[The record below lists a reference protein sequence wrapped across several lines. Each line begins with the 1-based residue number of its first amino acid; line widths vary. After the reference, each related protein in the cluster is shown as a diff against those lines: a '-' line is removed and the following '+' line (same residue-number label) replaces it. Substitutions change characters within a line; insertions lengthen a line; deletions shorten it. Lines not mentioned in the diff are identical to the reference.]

1 MAGDNLLGLLPR
13 LLKQSTPASDQG
25 PVNSWQVISPGP
37 GDVRVRDVHRQHNN
51 KRRNMKLPF
60 KIMLSDPASKHALE
74 TVTNPYSGQSC
85 QLPRYAVA
93 VYDTIKGAE
102 VTGDVDL
109 MRKGLTWFQKNFTD
123 QYYVL
128 LD

>member
-1 MAGDNLLGLLPR
+1 
-13 LLKQSTPASDQG
+13 
-25 PVNSWQVISPGP
+25 
-37 GDVRVRDVHRQHNN
+37 
-51 KRRNMKLPF
+51 MKLPF
-60 KIMLSDPASKHALE
+60 KIMLEDPKSKHALE

-109 MRKGLTWFQKNFTD
+109 MRKGLDWFQKISLINIMYYLTDRKINFTT
-123 QYYVL
+123 QGQQ
-128 LD
+128 

>member
-1 MAGDNLLGLLPR
+1 
-13 LLKQSTPASDQG
+13 
-25 PVNSWQVISPGP
+25 
-37 GDVRVRDVHRQHNN
+37 
-51 KRRNMKLPF
+51 MKLPF
-60 KIMLSDPASKHALE
+60 KIMLEDPKSKHALE
-74 TVTNPYSGQSC
+74 TITNPYSGESC

-102 VTGDVDL
+102 LLEDGKT
-109 MRKGLTWFQKNFTD
+109 MQKGITWFQKYFTD

>member
-1 MAGDNLLGLLPR
+1 MYSLESGRIITMKGY
-13 LLKQSTPASDQG
+13 
-25 PVNSWQVISPGP
+25 
-37 GDVRVRDVHRQHNN
+37 
-51 KRRNMKLPF
+51 MKLPF

-74 TVTNPYSGQSC
+74 TFTNPYSGQSC

-109 MRKGLTWFQKNFTD
+109 MRKGLDWFQKNFTD

>member
-1 MAGDNLLGLLPR
+1 MAQIRLKNVRNKTCFLKYITLDLYIRYYKILYNLTKG
-13 LLKQSTPASDQG
+13 K
-25 PVNSWQVISPGP
+25 
-37 GDVRVRDVHRQHNN
+37 
-51 KRRNMKLPF
+51 NMKLPF
-60 KIMLSDPASKHALE
+60 KIMLSDPKSKHALE

-109 MRKGLTWFQKNFTD
+109 MRKGLTWFQKHFTD

>member
-1 MAGDNLLGLLPR
+1 
-13 LLKQSTPASDQG
+13 
-25 PVNSWQVISPGP
+25 
-37 GDVRVRDVHRQHNN
+37 
-51 KRRNMKLPF
+51 MKIPF
-60 KIMLSDPASKHALE
+60 KIMLEDPKSKHALE
-74 TVTNPYSGQSC
+74 TITNPYSGESC

-102 VTGDVDL
+102 LLEDGKT
-109 MRKGLTWFQKNFTD
+109 MQKGITWFQKYFTD

>member
-1 MAGDNLLGLLPR
+1 MGLTRIELQLDPGAGYSVRPVARAIKIKHAGL
-13 LLKQSTPASDQG
+13 
-25 PVNSWQVISPGP
+25 NPGSITMK
-37 GDVRVRDVHRQHNN
+37 GY
-51 KRRNMKLPF
+51 MKLPF
-60 KIMLSDPASKHALE
+60 KIMLEDPKSKHALE

-102 VTGDVDL
+102 VTGDVNL
-109 MRKGLTWFQKNFTD
+109 MRKGLDWFQKNFTD

>member
-1 MAGDNLLGLLPR
+1 MYLGLDGIYMAGER
-13 LLKQSTPASDQG
+13 
-25 PVNSWQVISPGP
+25 IY
-37 GDVRVRDVHRQHNN
+37 
-51 KRRNMKLPF
+51 MKLPF
-60 KIMLSDPASKHALE
+60 KIMLEDPKSKHALE
-74 TVTNPYSGQSC
+74 TITNPYSGQSC

-102 VTGDVDL
+102 VTGDVQL
-109 MRKGLTWFQKNFTD
+109 MRKGLDWFQKNFTD

>member
-1 MAGDNLLGLLPR
+1 LQAVKKIIFIFILYLGLDGIYMAGER
-13 LLKQSTPASDQG
+13 
-25 PVNSWQVISPGP
+25 I
-37 GDVRVRDVHRQHNN
+37 R
-51 KRRNMKLPF
+51 MKLPF
-60 KIMLSDPASKHALE
+60 KIMLEDPKSKHALE

>member
-1 MAGDNLLGLLPR
+1 MRWR
-13 LLKQSTPASDQG
+13 LSPTRTAAS
-25 PVNSWQVISPGP
+25 
-37 GDVRVRDVHRQHNN
+37 R
-51 KRRNMKLPF
+51 
-60 KIMLSDPASKHALE
+60 
-74 TVTNPYSGQSC
+74 C

-109 MRKGLTWFQKNFTD
+109 MRKGLDWFQKNFTD

>member
-1 MAGDNLLGLLPR
+1 VARSSILYR
-13 LLKQSTPASDQG
+13 VFRG
-25 PVNSWQVISPGP
+25 PVITAGVSLAIAGP
-37 GDVRVRDVHRQHNN
+37 TGPDRVHRQHNN
-51 KRRNMKLPF
+51 ERGYMKLPF
-60 KIMLSDPASKHALE
+60 KIMLEDPKSKHALE

>member
-1 MAGDNLLGLLPR
+1 MGYIYSN
-13 LLKQSTPASDQG
+13 Q
-25 PVNSWQVISPGP
+25 
-37 GDVRVRDVHRQHNN
+37 
-51 KRRNMKLPF
+51 RRNMKLPF
-60 KIMLSDPASKHALE
+60 KIMLDDPKSKHALE
-74 TVTNPYSGQSC
+74 TVTNPYSGESC

-102 VTGDVDL
+102 LLEDGAT

>member
-1 MAGDNLLGLLPR
+1 MGYIYSWTGDRAAAAIAQVTWPLP
-13 LLKQSTPASDQG
+13 
-25 PVNSWQVISPGP
+25 
-37 GDVRVRDVHRQHNN
+37 VHNQ
-51 KRRNMKLPF
+51 RRNNMKLPF
-60 KIMLSDPASKHALE
+60 KIMLEDPKSKHALE

-109 MRKGLTWFQKNFTD
+109 MRKGLTWFQKNFID

>member
-1 MAGDNLLGLLPR
+1 LFFLGWARLDNRLVSSGWARPVASSLQAVKRFIFIFILYLGLDGIYMAGER
-13 LLKQSTPASDQG
+13 
-25 PVNSWQVISPGP
+25 I
-37 GDVRVRDVHRQHNN
+37 R
-51 KRRNMKLPF
+51 MKLPF

>member
-1 MAGDNLLGLLPR
+1 MGYIYSWTGDRAAAAIAQVTWPLP
-13 LLKQSTPASDQG
+13 
-25 PVNSWQVISPGP
+25 
-37 GDVRVRDVHRQHNN
+37 VHNQ
-51 KRRNMKLPF
+51 RRNMKLPF

>member
-1 MAGDNLLGLLPR
+1 
-13 LLKQSTPASDQG
+13 
-25 PVNSWQVISPGP
+25 
-37 GDVRVRDVHRQHNN
+37 
-51 KRRNMKLPF
+51 MKLPF

-74 TVTNPYSGQSC
+74 TVTNPYSGRSC

-93 VYDTIKGAE
+93 VYDAIKVSE
-102 VTGDVDL
+102 ILEDVTT
-109 MRKGLTWFQKNFTD
+109 MRKGLTWFQKHFTD

>member
-1 MAGDNLLGLLPR
+1 MAGER
-13 LLKQSTPASDQG
+13 
-25 PVNSWQVISPGP
+25 I
-37 GDVRVRDVHRQHNN
+37 R
-51 KRRNMKLPF
+51 MKLPF

-93 VYDTIKGAE
+93 VYDAIKGAE
-102 VTGDVDL
+102 ILEDGVT
-109 MRKGLTWFQKNFTD
+109 MQKGLTWFQKHFTD

>member
-1 MAGDNLLGLLPR
+1 M
-13 LLKQSTPASDQG
+13 
-25 PVNSWQVISPGP
+25 
-37 GDVRVRDVHRQHNN
+37 
-51 KRRNMKLPF
+51 
-60 KIMLSDPASKHALE
+60 E

-93 VYDTIKGAE
+93 VYDAIKGAE
-102 VTGDVDL
+102 ILEDGAT
-109 MRKGLTWFQKNFTD
+109 MQKGLTWFQKNFTD

>member
-1 MAGDNLLGLLPR
+1 
-13 LLKQSTPASDQG
+13 
-25 PVNSWQVISPGP
+25 
-37 GDVRVRDVHRQHNN
+37 
-51 KRRNMKLPF
+51 MKLPF
-60 KIMLSDPASKHALE
+60 KVMMTELKTQHAME

-93 VYDTIKGAE
+93 VYDAIKGAE
-102 VTGDVDL
+102 LTGNVDM
-109 MRKGLTWFQKNFTD
+109 MRKGLTWFQKHFTD